1 MPLIASVN
9 RQPGRWWHFVQ
20 FPATRLMLAAVAVL
34 AWIGAL
40 QAGVKALRIA
50 PESPLG
56 VSVGALLAAGVLAVY
71 AAFVRLVERR
81 AVVELGASGAAAE
94 FAKGALVGAALF
106 SASMLLLWM
115 LGAWRLAGTG
125 GAGPLLYALAGA
137 VIAACVEE
145 VLVRGVLFRIL
156 EESLGSWIALGLSAL
171 IFGLLHAFNPGANVV
186 STVAIALEAGVLL
199 AAAYMYARRLWLV
212 IGLHAAWN
220 FTEGGIFGVS
230 VSGGRAHGLL
240 RVQFQGSDL
249 LTGGTFGPEASIVA
263 VVLCLA
269 AGIGFI
275 VLARR
280 RGCVVPP
287 VWQRA

>member
-1 MPLIASVN
+1 MIAAVN
-9 RQPGRWWHFVQ
+9 RRPGRWWHFLQ
-20 FPATRLMLAAVAVL
+20 FPVTRVILAALAVL
-34 AWIGAL
+34 VWVSAL
-40 QAGVKALRIA
+40 QAGVKALHIA

-56 VSVGALLAAGVLAVY
+56 VSLGALLMVGVLVVYAVY
-71 AAFVRLVERR
+71 VRLIERR
-81 AVVELGASGAAAE
+81 AVVELSAAGAAPE
-94 FAKGALVGAALF
+94 FARGALVGAALF

-115 LGAWRLAGTG
+115 LGAWRLVGTG
-125 GAGPLLYALAGA
+125 RAGALVYPLAGA
-137 VIAACVEE
+137 LIAACVEE

-171 IFGLLHAFNPGANVV
+171 IFGLLHAFNPGASVV

-220 FTEGGIFGVS
+220 FIEGGIFGVS
-230 VSGGRAHGLL
+230 VSGGQAHGLL
-240 RVQFQGSDL
+240 SVQFQGSDA

-263 VVLCLA
+263 VLVCLA
-269 AGIGFI
+269 AGTGFI
-275 VLARR
+275 ILARR

-287 VWQRA
+287 FWRRA